1 MEHDAH
7 REHAGVTLTRSLK
20 MEEKG
25 RMDATGRIC
34 QDRGR
39 ASGAAREFRYAGGMK

>member
-1 MEHDAH
+1 MEHGAH
-7 REHAGVTLTRSLK
+7 REHAGMPLPRSSK
-20 MEEKG
+20 MNEKG